1 MLKKV
6 LLLAILLCSLFNLK
20 AQVKDNMQLGIET
33 GHLLF
38 SDSENLSIFLH
49 VEPKLEIAKN
59 TFLGLRASIVFNTQ
73 KFDNYVPLQFEIPE
87 EFDNG
92 GLSVVPT
99 LEYHFR
105 ESYFRRKFFRPYL
118 GLGIGA
124 YFVSKRVDVFSN
136 TSNEKFDVN
145 VNNQLGVLF
154 RGGAE
159 SGKLRIGLEY
169 NFIQKADLEIPS
181 GQVVGTVKNSYLGLS
196 IGFII
201 GS

>member
-20 AQVKDNMQLGIET
+20 AQVKDNMQLGIEA

-38 SDSENLSIFLH
+38 SDSENLGIFFH

-73 KFDNYVPLQFEIPE
+73 KFDNYDPLRFEIPE

-124 YFVSKRVDVFSN
+124 YFLSKNVDVFYN
-136 TSNEKFDVN
+136 TSTQPLVVRVKDQVGA
-145 VNNQLGVLF
+145 LI
-154 RGGAE
+154 RGGFE
-159 SGKLRIGLEY
+159 SGSLRFGLEY
-169 NFIQKADLEIPS
+169 NLIQKVELKIPT
-181 GQVVGTVKNSYLGLS
+181 GQVVGTVNNSYLGLS